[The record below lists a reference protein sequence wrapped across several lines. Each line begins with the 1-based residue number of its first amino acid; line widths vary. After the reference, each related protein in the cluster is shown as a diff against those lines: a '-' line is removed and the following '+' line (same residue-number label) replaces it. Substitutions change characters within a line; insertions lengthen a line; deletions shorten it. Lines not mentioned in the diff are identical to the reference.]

1 MRHPFDPK
9 IDFREGR
16 FLIQEPE
23 LRVRIL
29 PLFAFDKASP
39 EERVVGQGTCFRFD
53 PFARCATAFH
63 VFEEVFYLGGA
74 NGREM
79 RVKQD
84 RIIVA
89 LELEGIAFG
98 APPIRR
104 DQWRAISGAFSNVAI
119 DTPPLAAPAL
129 RNLTELLC
137 LLILPS
143 SPKPNGT
150 EFLNVDLTTW
160 KPSVGQVV
168 LGIGYP
174 NLDKEEGGSDARPI
188 SQYMY
193 GAFGRITD
201 IEPLDLKRSRPW
213 PMIRVSA
220 DWPGGM
226 SGGPVFNSTGDV
238 IGVISAGIDATNSTA
253 MVFGGWGKAF
263 QTFPTVDR
271 ASPGRFVCFG
281 VLDAEEKLLGVSASR
296 EEAGSVAAQ
305 NAGSV
310 VSTISLDPNTGRF
323 IRREL

>member
-1 MRHPFDPK
+1 MRHPFDPEN
-9 IDFREGR
+9 DVRPGR
-16 FLIQEPE
+16 FLIQEPD

-29 PLFAFDKASP
+29 PLFAFDQACP
-39 EERVVGQGTCFRFD
+39 DERVVGQGTAFRLD

-84 RIIVA
+84 RILVA
-89 LELEGIAFG
+89 LELEGIVLGTA
-98 APPIRR
+98 PIRR
-104 DQWRAISGAFSNVAI
+104 DQWRSIKGAFANVAI
-119 DTPPLAAPAL
+119 DDPPLSAPVM
-129 RNLTELLC
+129 RNLTELLS
-137 LLILPS
+137 LLIPPS
-143 SPKPNGT
+143 SQKPKGT

-160 KPSVGQVV
+160 KPSLGEPV

-174 NLDKEEGGSDARPI
+174 NLDKDEGASDTRPI

-201 IEPLDLKRSRPW
+201 IEPLDLSRRRPW

-238 IGVISAGIDATNSTA
+238 VGVISAGIDASNSTA
-253 MVFGGWGKAF
+253 MVFGGWGAAS
-263 QTFPTVDR
+263 QTFPTLDR
-271 ASPGRFVCFG
+271 ARPGRFLCFG
-281 VLDAEEKLLGVSASR
+281 VLGTTENLIAVSPSR
-296 EEAGSVAAQ
+296 TEAGVIAAQ
-305 NAGSV
+305 NHGSI
-310 VSTISLDPNTGRF
+310 VSKISLDPHSGGF
-323 IRREL
+323 IRFEL